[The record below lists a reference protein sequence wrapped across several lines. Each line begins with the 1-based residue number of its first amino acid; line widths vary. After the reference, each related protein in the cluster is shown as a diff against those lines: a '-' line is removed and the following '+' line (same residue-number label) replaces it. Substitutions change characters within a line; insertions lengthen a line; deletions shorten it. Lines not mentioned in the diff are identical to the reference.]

1 MYVMRYLPR
10 SPTRSP
16 SGRFCRCARAGL
28 RARCSTRAPWPAG
41 PVRRAP
47 PSHVMPRRRV
57 SSSVRLPP
65 FQTLI
70 DAHGRETHRF
80 LVASV
85 GRHDADDC
93 YPEPWPAAL
102 RAYPKLRDASNL
114 RSWIFTVA
122 HRKVIDHVRARRRQ
136 AVPVGDVPEPAM
148 ANEAANPH
156 DDDLWARVRDL
167 PPKQR
172 TALALRYVAD
182 AGYDEIS
189 NVMGTSE
196 DAARRNVHEALKRL
210 RTEYRP

>member
-1 MYVMRYLPR
+1 MAGR
-10 SPTRSP
+10 S
-16 SGRFCRCARAGL
+16 
-28 RARCSTRAPWPAG
+28 
-41 PVRRAP
+41 
-47 PSHVMPRRRV
+47 V

-65 FQTLI
+65 FQTLL
-70 DAHGRETHRF
+70 DAHGADVHRF

-85 GRHDADDC
+85 GRIDADDC
-93 YPEPWPAAL
+93 YQETWLAAL

-122 HRKVIDHVRARRRQ
+122 SRKAIDHVRARRRR
-136 AVPVGDVPEPAM
+136 AVPMGEVPEPPSAVDP
-148 ANEAANPH
+148 ESPGGEPR
-156 DDDLWARVRDL
+156 DDGLWGQVREL

-210 RTEYRP
+210 RTEYDHD